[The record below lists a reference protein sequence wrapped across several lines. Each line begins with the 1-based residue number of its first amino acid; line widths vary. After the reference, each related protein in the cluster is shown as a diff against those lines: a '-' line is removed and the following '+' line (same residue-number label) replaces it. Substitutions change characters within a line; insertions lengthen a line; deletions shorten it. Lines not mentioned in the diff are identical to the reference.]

1 MGRVTAGLPARGF
14 RAQRWKCVLS
24 AAVAGTVMAA
34 ASPALAQSVV
44 RAVSARLPEL
54 RAVAVNAAVVSGT
67 ITGVVSDD
75 RGGPLPGAM
84 VSLFGATMAMTVTDV
99 QGRFSLDKLPAG
111 DYTLRAH
118 LPGFAASR
126 REHVRVGPA
135 AAAPYRLEL
144 RRLDAPVATTGRMP
158 DTLPAR
164 PIIAAGFGL
173 PAAESATAAPA
184 GEGDHSHSDTAWRLR
199 HLPRSILKDSTN
211 NPAVLSEEDDAD
223 AQAESMF
230 GRTKLPSAS
239 VAAALFSDLP
249 FSGEVNLLTTGV
261 FAPGGLFDAYGQPRG
276 VAYLAI
282 GAPTAAGDWAVRAA
296 MSEGDLS
303 SWIVAGSF
311 VSKRGPVHSY
321 DLGLSYS
328 TQEYQGGNP
337 AALAAVSDGSRN
349 VGEIYAL
356 DRWTVGPGVSFE
368 YGGRYARYDY
378 LARPGLFSPRAGFT
392 LEPVKGTRVT
402 AVLAQRM
409 TAPGAEEFLS
419 PAVAGAWLPPERTF
433 SPLVGRD
440 LRVQRAR
447 YLDVLFEHEFS
458 GAYAVGVR
466 RFFQGVDN
474 QLMTLFGVEMA
485 SGPRSVGHYYV
496 ASAGSVDAQGW
507 AVRLSLPASKRVGG
521 SIDYSRTRGRWT
533 SRGDFGSLG
542 SGPSV
547 PARAELQNIH
557 DITTSFHTDIPE
569 TATRVFVLYKINSA
583 YMRRTADF
591 SDTGFDGRFDV
602 QVNQALPF
610 DLGGTKWEV
619 LVGVRNLFR
628 DPNEVGSVYDELL
641 VVRPPKRVVGGFLVR
656 F

>member
-1 MGRVTAGLPARGF
+1 MRALGGGRGDGDGGCLAG
-14 RAQRWKCVLS
+14 V
-24 AAVAGTVMAA
+24 
-34 ASPALAQSVV
+34 AQSVV

-67 ITGVVSDD
+67 ITGVVSDN

-173 PAAESATAAPA
+173 PAGESATAAPA
-184 GEGDHSHSDTAWRLR
+184 GEGDHPHSDTAWRLR

-211 NPAVLSEEDDAD
+211 NPAVLSEEDDAV

-276 VAYLAI
+276 VAYLGI

-296 MSEGDLS
+296 MSEGDPS
-303 SWIVAGSF
+303 SSIVAGSF
-311 VSKRGPVHSY
+311 VSKRGPVHS
-321 DLGLSYS
+321 SRS
-328 TQEYQGGNP
+328 R
-337 AALAAVSDGSRN
+337 AAVQH
-349 VGEIYAL
+349 
-356 DRWTVGPGVSFE
+356 PGVS
-368 YGGRYARYDY
+368 GGQPGRARRGERRQPERRRD
-378 LARPGLFSPRAGFT
+378 LRARSLDRRAWGVLRIRRPLRAVQLSGAPGVVQPARRLHAGARQGHARDGRARAADDRAGG
-392 LEPVKGTRVT
+392 EG
-402 AVLAQRM
+402 
-409 TAPGAEEFLS
+409 FLS

-458 GAYAVGVR
+458 GAYAIGVR

-533 SRGDFGSLG
+533 SRGDLGFLG
-542 SGPSV
+542 SGPSA
-547 PARAELQNIH
+547 PARASPRNS
-557 DITTSFHTDIPE
+557 TTSRPPSTPTFRRPRR
-569 TATRVFVLYKINSA
+569 ALFVLYKINSA

-591 SDTGFDGRFDV
+591 SETGFDGRFDV

>member
-1 MGRVTAGLPARGF
+1 MGRVF
-14 RAQRWKCVLS
+14 CVLS

-34 ASPALAQSVV
+34 WPAPALAQSGV

-54 RAVAVNAAVVSGT
+54 RAVTAVIGGT
-67 ITGVVSDD
+67 INGVVSDD

-84 VSLFGATMAMTVTDV
+84 VSVLGATMAMTVTDV
-99 QGRFSLDKLPAG
+99 QGRFSLDRLPAG
-111 DYTLRAH
+111 EYTLRAH

-126 REHVRVGPA
+126 RQHVLIGSA
-135 AAAPYRLEL
+135 ASTTYRLEL
-144 RRLDAPVATTGRMP
+144 RRLDGAAVATAGRAP

-173 PAAESATAAPA
+173 PAVPSATPAAA
-184 GEGDHSHSDTAWRLR
+184 GEGDHSHSDAAWRLR
-199 HLPRSILKDSTN
+199 HLPRSILKDSATTVVLTEDEDE
-211 NPAVLSEEDDAD
+211 AVE
-223 AQAESMF
+223 AESMF
-230 GRTKLPSAS
+230 GRSTLPSAS
-239 VAAALFSDLP
+239 MATSLFTDLP

-261 FAPGGLFDAYGQPRG
+261 FAPGGLFDGAGRPRG

-282 GAPTAAGDWAVRAA
+282 GAPTHAGDWSVRAA

-337 AALAAVSDGSRN
+337 AALAAVTDGSRN

-356 DRWTVGPGVSFE
+356 DRWNVGPGVSFE

-392 LEPVKGTRVT
+392 LEPVKGTRVK

-419 PAVAGAWLPPERTF
+419 PGVAGAWLPPERTF

-474 QLMTLFGVEMA
+474 QLMTLFGVPIR
-485 SGPRSVGHYYV
+485 SGPQSVGHYYV
-496 ASAGSVDAQGW
+496 ASAGAVDAQGW
-507 AVRLSLPASKRVGG
+507 AIRLSIPTSKRVSG

-533 SRGDFGSLG
+533 SRGDLGSLV
-542 SGPSV
+542 SGPAL
-547 PARAELQNIH
+547 PARPELESIH

-583 YMRRTADF
+583 YMRGNSDF
-591 SDTGFDGRFDV
+591 TDAGFDGRFDV

-610 DLGGTKWEV
+610 GLGSTKWEV

-628 DPNEVGSVYDELL
+628 DPNDVTSVYDELL

>member
-1 MGRVTAGLPARGF
+1 MGRLR
-14 RAQRWKCVLS
+14 CVLS

-34 ASPALAQSVV
+34 WPAPALAQAGV
-44 RAVSARLPEL
+44 RTVSARLPEL
-54 RAVAVNAAVVSGT
+54 RAANAVLAADGRGA

-84 VSLFGATMAMTVTDV
+84 VSVLGATMAMTVTDV
-99 QGRFSLDKLPAG
+99 QGRFLLDRLPAG

-118 LPGFAASR
+118 LPGFTASR
-126 REHVRVGPA
+126 REHVRIGSVA
-135 AAAPYRLEL
+135 STPYRLEL
-144 RRLDAPVATTGRMP
+144 RRLDGPVATAGRTP
-158 DTLPAR
+158 DPLPAR

-173 PAAESATAAPA
+173 PGVEPATTADA
-184 GEGDHSHSDTAWRLR
+184 GEGDHPHSDAAWRLR
-199 HLPRSILKDSTN
+199 HLTRSILKDSAST
-211 NPAVLSEEDDAD
+211 PVLTDDDDAD
-223 AQAESMF
+223 VHAESIF
-230 GRTKLPSAS
+230 GRTKPSSAS
-239 VAAALFSDLP
+239 VATSLFADLP

-261 FAPGGLFDAYGQPRG
+261 FAPGGLFDGYGLPRG

-282 GAPTAAGDWAVRAA
+282 GAPTPAGDWAVRAA

-337 AALAAVSDGSRN
+337 AALAAVTDGSRN

-378 LARPGLFSPRAGFT
+378 LQRPGLFSPRAGFT

-402 AVLAQRM
+402 AILAQRM
-409 TAPGAEEFLS
+409 VAPGAEEFLS
-419 PAVAGAWLPPERTF
+419 PGVAGAWLPPERTF

-447 YLDVLFEHEFS
+447 YLDVLFEHEFNKT
-458 GAYAVGVR
+458 YAVGVR

-474 QLMTLFGVEMA
+474 QLMTLFGVQLP

-496 ASAGSVDAQGW
+496 ASAGAVDAQGW
-507 AVRLSLPASKRVGG
+507 GIRLSVPTTKRLGG
-521 SIDYSRTRGRWT
+521 SIDYSRTSTRWN
-533 SRGDFGSLG
+533 SRGDLGSLA
-542 SGPSV
+542 SGPSQSV
-547 PARAELQNIH
+547 RRELDSIH

-583 YMRRTADF
+583 YMRGTTNFADA
-591 SDTGFDGRFDV
+591 GFDGRFDV

-610 DLGGTKWEV
+610 GLGGTKWEV

-628 DPNEVGSVYDELL
+628 DPNDVTSVYDELL

>member
-1 MGRVTAGLPARGF
+1 
-14 RAQRWKCVLS
+14 
-24 AAVAGTVMAA
+24 
-34 ASPALAQSVV
+34 
-44 RAVSARLPEL
+44 
-54 RAVAVNAAVVSGT
+54 
-67 ITGVVSDD
+67 
-75 RGGPLPGAM
+75 M

-118 LPGFAASR
+118 LPGFVASR

-173 PAAESATAAPA
+173 PAGESATAAPA

-282 GAPTAAGDWAVRAA
+282 GAPTPAGDWAVRAA

-409 TAPGAEEFLS
+409 IAPGAEEFLS

-507 AVRLSLPASKRVGG
+507 AVRLSLPASKRVRRIDRLQPDARPLDVARRSRVPRVRSVGARPGG
-521 SIDYSRTRGRWT
+521 APEHPRHHDLLPHRHSGDGDARVRALQDQLGVHAADRGLQRYRFRWPL
-533 SRGDFGSLG
+533 RRPGEPGSAVRPWRHEVG
-542 SGPSV
+542 S
-547 PARAELQNIH
+547 AR
-557 DITTSFHTDIPE
+557 
-569 TATRVFVLYKINSA
+569 
-583 YMRRTADF
+583 RRAQP
-591 SDTGFDGRFDV
+591 V
-602 QVNQALPF
+602 QRSQRS
-610 DLGGTKWEV
+610 G
-619 LVGVRNLFR
+619 VGVRRAARRPAAEARRRRIPGEILR
-628 DPNEVGSVYDELL
+628 GLGAGGRRSRPRPGGLPSGKAGSPIFFGKKHRSGFLNRGSTWLE
-641 VVRPPKRVVGGFLVR
+641 VVRQLSL
-656 F
+656 

>member
-1 MGRVTAGLPARGF
+1 
-14 RAQRWKCVLS
+14 VLS

-34 ASPALAQSVV
+34 ATPALAQSAV
-44 RAVSARLPEL
+44 RAVSARFPEL
-54 RAVAVNAAVVSGT
+54 RAASAAVVAGT

-84 VSLFGATMAMTVTDV
+84 VSLLGATMAMTVTDV
-99 QGRFSLDKLPAG
+99 QGRFSIDRLPAG

-126 REHVRVGPA
+126 REHVRVGSA
-135 AAAPYRLEL
+135 AAAPFRLEL

-158 DTLPAR
+158 ETLPAR
-164 PIIAAGFGL
+164 PIVAAGFGL
-173 PAAESATAAPA
+173 PAVESATAAPA

-211 NPAVLSEEDDAD
+211 NPAVPADDDDAD
-223 AQAESMF
+223 VLAESIF
-230 GRTKLPSAS
+230 GRMKLPSAS
-239 VAAALFSDLP
+239 VATALFADLP

-261 FAPGGLFDAYGQPRG
+261 FAPGGLFDGYGQPRG

-282 GAPTAAGDWAVRAA
+282 GAPTPAGDWAVRAA

-337 AALAAVSDGSRN
+337 AALAAVTDGSRN

-356 DRWTVGPGVSFE
+356 DRWTVAPGVSFE

-402 AVLAQRM
+402 ALLAQRM

-419 PAVAGAWLPPERTF
+419 HGVAGAWLPPERTF

-440 LRVQRAR
+440 LNVQRAR

-458 GAYAVGVR
+458 GTYAVGVR

-474 QLMTLFGVEMA
+474 QLMTLFGAEMA

-496 ASAGSVDAQGW
+496 ASAGHVDAQGW
-507 AVRLSLPASKRVGG
+507 AVRLSLPASRRVSG
-521 SIDYSRTRGRWT
+521 SIDYSRTRSRWT
-533 SRGDFGSLG
+533 SRGDLGSLG
-542 SGPSV
+542 PSL
-547 PARAELQNIH
+547 PARADLESIH

-569 TATRVFVLYKINSA
+569 TATRVFVLYKVNSA
-583 YMRRTADF
+583 YMRRTTDF
-591 SDTGFDGRFDV
+591 GDTGFDGRFDV

-619 LVGVRNLFR
+619 LVGVRNLFK
-628 DPNEVGSVYDELL
+628 DPNDVGSVYDELL